1 MVRVAE
7 RSLCKRMI
15 RGELRKNDSFLMCVF
30 FFLTFCFYFSPVSN
44 NEQSFYAVSVCVY
57 VCVWVDANARKGERE
72 GENGCLHVC
81 AYVCEC
87 ISYCRVFLKHF
98 FFC

>member
-57 VCVWVDANARKGERE
+57 VCVCGWMRMQERE
-72 GENGCLHVC
+72 KERGRMDVYMFVRTCVNVSVTVG
-81 AYVCEC
+81 
-87 ISYCRVFLKHF
+87 F
-98 FFC
+98 F

>member
-30 FFLTFCFYFSPVSN
+30 FFFLLFVFTSV
-44 NEQSFYAVSVCVY
+44 QSATMNKVFMQCLFACMCVCGWMRMQEREKERGRMDVCMFVRACVNVSVTV
-57 VCVWVDANARKGERE
+57 G
-72 GENGCLHVC
+72 
-81 AYVCEC
+81 
-87 ISYCRVFLKHF
+87 F
-98 FFC
+98 F